1 METNLTV
8 NPKEFGIEE
17 SKASELL
24 GNLPQIKSERAE
36 LEKQYDEVIKMDIEN
51 PETSKFAKD
60 LRKLIKDNR
69 TKGIEVWHRTNK
81 EVFLRGGQ
89 FVDAVKRKE
98 IAVNERMES
107 TLEDIEKYAEIKEQK
122 RVSELKDKRI
132 KELELYA
139 EFVPFGIDLGI
150 LSDEEY
156 LKVFN
161 GSKMQYDAKVEADK
175 KAEAERLE
183 NERLDK
189 LERDRR
195 FEIAPYS
202 QFINESPLLREMT
215 DNDYKIFFDSLV
227 KTKKEYESEQE
238 KIRLENERLKKE
250 AEAKEKALAIER
262 QKAIDEAKRID
273 DERQKELQ
281 AERDKQA
288 KLEAELQAKKDA
300 ELKAINDKR
309 LADEKAQKEA
319 EKAEAKAKKEA
330 EKPLRRKREKP
341 VVLEEDPVIQ
351 DPIPEGLET
360 KDDGN
365 LEVAEKEEPA
375 KPTENV
381 TATNFFSDLMGSKEE
396 NDAHKDENNERLER

>member
-319 EKAEAKAKKEA
+319 EKLAKAPIKKQLDNWIESMVVEIPETLREDKLANDILTKFWAFKSWAKKE
-330 EKPLRRKREKP
+330 
-341 VVLEEDPVIQ
+341 V
-351 DPIPEGLET
+351 
-360 KDDGN
+360 
-365 LEVAEKEEPA
+365 
-375 KPTENV
+375 EN
-381 TATNFFSDLMGSKEE
+381 S
-396 NDAHKDENNERLER
+396 